1 MSQSRSKGR
10 GRGRAAGEE
19 TFSETLFRAMVAS
32 AMSGD
37 DNPRA
42 AKPVPEDPEASR
54 PLDVNLVRLLEDAT
68 RHLDNVVSC
77 MAEVRDKVGEGYPIS
92 VGARREELLD
102 KLETA
107 DLKTAE
113 LMETLSA
120 LSTDERMF
128 HSEFS
133 TQLCRD
139 DVTRY
144 RVERSRRAA
153 ARMKADMDTLAPDEP
168 EDS

>member
-1 MSQSRSKGR
+1 MSQSRGRRSKRDNG
-10 GRGRAAGEE
+10 GLPEA
-19 TFSETLFRAMVAS
+19 LLRAMIETAT
-32 AMSGD
+32 SGA

-42 AKPVPEDPEASR
+42 AQPVPEDPTLSR
-54 PLDVNLVRLLEDAT
+54 PLDVNLVRMLEDAT

-153 ARMKADMDTLAPDEP
+153 AKMQADMDALAPDEP